1 MRGALFVMPN
11 SLHRSP
17 TLMSRSAMAACAR
30 RSLAGEFRQRG
41 EYPEHQPAAGRGV
54 DVGSLACQH
63 AEADFAFHQL
73 MDRIDEV
80 TEVSPEPVEL
90 PDDQCA
96 VFAQRPE
103 AGFQAG
109 PVIRSKQEKPEGE
122 PMPMSEFTTRRA
134 ALALFGA
141 APIAL

>member
-41 EYPEHQPAAGRGV
+41 EYPEHQPAAGGGV

-73 MDRIDEV
+73 MDRVDEV
-80 TEVSPEPVEL
+80 AEVAPEAIEL
-90 PDDQCA
+90 PDDQRVILA
-96 VFAQRPE
+96 HRFE
-103 AGFQAG
+103 AGFQTG
-109 PVIRSKQEKPEGE
+109 PVVLPARGVILIE
-122 PMPMSEFTTRRA
+122 P
-134 ALALFGA
+134 
-141 APIAL
+141 